1 VSSVKHPIIIG
12 LQYGDEG
19 KGKITDFLA
28 QKADWVIRFNGGSNA
43 GHTLWVD
50 GKKVVTH
57 SVPSGILFPKCKN
70 FIGAGCVLNPIGF
83 KKELDE
89 LNGKGL
95 EANPSRIKID
105 FRVHLTFPFHLALD
119 EARELGKSSLGTT
132 KKGIGPTYSFK
143 VDRRNLRIG
152 DFFVNETDARARLKD
167 AVAYANVLI
176 KDMGGKESTLA
187 ENEGFFDAITSLKDF
202 ISFEET
208 PFYRVAREKKC
219 LLEGAQALGLDIDH
233 GTYPFVTSSNAI
245 PAMAS
250 VGTPF
255 PHSKMGRTFGVFKAY
270 LTRVGAGPFPT
281 ELKDDRGEAIRQ
293 RGAEFGATTG
303 RPRRV
308 GWLDL
313 DDLKKHV
320 ELGDISDLVITKSD
334 VLAGEKNVFVK
345 KGERLIECEG
355 WAQTE
360 SNGKLSVELDKYLK
374 MIEDFVDV
382 PITLVGTGTDRTSL
396 HERRKLGEI
405 WT

>member
-1 VSSVKHPIIIG
+1 MRHPIIIG

-70 FIGAGCVLNPIGF
+70 FIGAGCVLNPVGF

-89 LNGKGL
+89 LNSKGL
-95 EANPSRIKID
+95 EATSARIKID
-105 FRVHLTFPFHLALD
+105 YRVNLTFPFHLAMD
-119 EARELGKSSLGTT
+119 ESREQGKAGLGTT

-143 VDRRNLRIG
+143 VDRRNIRMG
-152 DFFVNETDARARLKD
+152 DFFTDEKMTRERLKD
-167 AVAYANVLI
+167 AIAYANVLI
-176 KDMGGKESTLA
+176 RDMGGKESTLA
-187 ENEGFFDAITSLKDF
+187 ENESFFDAITSLKDF
-202 ISFEET
+202 VSYDEA
-208 PFYRVAREKKC
+208 PFYKVAREKKC

-233 GTYPFVTSSNAI
+233 GTYPYVTSSNAI
-245 PAMAS
+245 PATAS
-250 VGTPF
+250 VGAPF
-255 PHSKMGRTFGVFKAY
+255 PHSKLGRTFGVFKAY
-270 LTRVGAGPFPT
+270 MTRVGAGPFPT
-281 ELKDDRGEAIRQ
+281 ELNNERGEAIRQ

-334 VLAGEKNVFVK
+334 VLAGEKSIFVK
-345 KGERLIECEG
+345 KEGKLVECAG
-355 WAQTE
+355 WATTE
-360 SNGKLSVELDKYLK
+360 ENGKLSKELDSYLT
-374 MIEDFVDV
+374 MIEKFVEV
-382 PITLVGTGTDRTSL
+382 PITLVGTGTDRSSL
-396 HERRKLGEI
+396 HERNKLGEI